1 MRAALALLIGWLLVA
16 LVLLALDGR
25 RGRPRFAPGPWG
37 RALVRQQRAHSMLD
51 QPPRPYRY
59 RVADDL
65 HQTLAAVVTAA
76 EHDATTT
83 PVQQPPRSP
92 ARASRR

>member
-1 MRAALALLIGWLLVA
+1 
-16 LVLLALDGR
+16 
-25 RGRPRFAPGPWG
+25 
-37 RALVRQQRAHSMLD
+37 MLD

-65 HQTLAAVVTAA
+65 HQLLAAVVTAA

-92 ARASRR
+92 ARARAADERRR